1 MKVNDQ
7 ARTDRRLRGL
17 VADLA
22 DRHADD
28 IEAVWHALSDTERK
42 QLRPLLEDAA
52 SLGSG
57 EPGGFASV
65 LSAAPSQ
72 AGDQATPGPATPAI
86 GRLAGHWPDALLAQ
100 LAGCVDDAQRA
111 RLFASHPAWQRHP
124 VSPLAPCA
132 RDALLK
138 AAHEAIR
145 ALPPAVDI
153 VAASPRPPDSW
164 GRRLLNGL
172 RRGRA

>member
-1 MKVNDQ
+1 MKVNDR
-7 ARTDRRLRGL
+7 ARADRRLRGL

-22 DRHADD
+22 DRPADD

-52 SLGSG
+52 SVGSG

-72 AGDQATPGPATPAI
+72 AGDQATPGPAAPAI

-153 VAASPRPPDSW
+153 VAVSPRPPDSW

>member
-1 MKVNDQ
+1 MKVNDR
-7 ARTDRRLRGL
+7 ARADRRLRGL

-65 LSAAPSQ
+65 LSVAPSQ
-72 AGDQATPGPATPAI
+72 AGGQASPDHTSPAI
-86 GRLAGHWPDALLAQ
+86 GRLAGHWPEALLAQ
-100 LAGCVDDAQRA
+100 LAGCVDDAQRT

-124 VSPLAPCA
+124 VAPLAPRA
-132 RDALLK
+132 REALLK
-138 AAHEAIR
+138 AADDAIR
-145 ALPPAVDI
+145 ALPPAVDV
-153 VAASPRPPDSW
+153 VAESPRPPDSW
-164 GRRLLNGL
+164 GRRVLNGL
-172 RRGRA
+172 RRGRT

>member
-1 MKVNDQ
+1 MKVND
-7 ARTDRRLRGL
+7 RSRIDRRLRGL

-22 DRHADD
+22 DRPADD

-65 LSAAPSQ
+65 LSIAPSQ
-72 AGDQATPGPATPAI
+72 AGDPAPPDHASPAI

-100 LAGCVDDAQRA
+100 LAGCVDEAQRT
-111 RLFASHPAWQRHP
+111 RLFASHPAWRRHA
-124 VSPLAPCA
+124 VAPLAPRA

-138 AAHEAIR
+138 AADDAIR
-145 ALPPAVDI
+145 ALPPAVD
-153 VAASPRPPDSW
+153 VVTAAPRQPDSW
-164 GRRLLNGL
+164 GRRLLAGL
-172 RRGRA
+172 RRRGT